1 MFLFSRFVFEEE
13 DLFIGD
19 GKGKLWINWSIYVW
33 FLFSHVKVTGRPDWE
48 ALLDAP
54 TSAPAWPAVLRA
66 ASGPERV
73 TPARVGGMRKE
84 EEELGMM
91 KGAKLEPEG
100 EGKVRAALEGLTGQ
114 LISMEQRLNELDSGS
129 GDGDCGSTLAA
140 GAKAI
145 QVRVKIYMW
154 RKRNEVKD
162 KDFFTHGW
170 L

>member
-1 MFLFSRFVFEEE
+1 MSLSSRFVFEED
-13 DLFIGD
+13 DLDIRGVEKQ
-19 GKGKLWINWSIYVW
+19 GYRVLNNWANNVRL
-33 FLFSHVKVTGRPDWE
+33 LFSFVKVTGRPDWE

-73 TPARVGGMRKE
+73 TPARVGGTRKE

-100 EGKVRAALEGLTGQ
+100 EGKVKAALEGLTGQ
-114 LISMEQRLNELDSGS
+114 LISMEQRLNELDSGC

-140 GAKAI
+140 GAKAV
-145 QVRVKIYMW
+145 QVT
-154 RKRNEVKD
+154 NQ
-162 KDFFTHGW
+162 FH
-170 L
+170 

>member
-1 MFLFSRFVFEEE
+1 M
-13 DLFIGD
+13 
-19 GKGKLWINWSIYVW
+19 W
-33 FLFSHVKVTGRPDWE
+33 FLFSYAKVTGRPDWE

-145 QVRVKIYMW
+145 QVH
-154 RKRNEVKD
+154 D
-162 KDFFTHGW
+162 KSVSAGVGSK
-170 L
+170 LLNLVRLVGQGIPK

>member
-1 MFLFSRFVFEEE
+1 M
-13 DLFIGD
+13 
-19 GKGKLWINWSIYVW
+19 
-33 FLFSHVKVTGRPDWE
+33 KVTGRPDWE
-48 ALLDAP
+48 ELLDAP
-54 TSAPAWPAVLRA
+54 TLAPAWPAVLRA

-73 TPARVGGMRKE
+73 TPARVGGRRKE

-91 KGAKLEPEG
+91 KGAKLGSEG
-100 EGKVRAALEGLTGQ
+100 EEKVKAALEGLTSQ

-145 QVRVKIYMW
+145 QVHEKSSVKTRTPRSCVASKLSNQVILVRL
-154 RKRNEVKD
+154 RKLVSSVIVDCSGSDNSELCHSD
-162 KDFFTHGW
+162 

>member
-1 MFLFSRFVFEEE
+1 M
-13 DLFIGD
+13 
-19 GKGKLWINWSIYVW
+19 
-33 FLFSHVKVTGRPDWE
+33 KVTGRPDWE

-66 ASGPERV
+66 VSGPERV

-100 EGKVRAALEGLTGQ
+100 EGKVRAALEGLTSQ

-145 QVRVKIYMW
+145 QVRVKIYMLM
-154 RKRNEVKD
+154 KRNEVKTRTSLHMGGSELWNLV
-162 KDFFTHGW
+162 KLVNMVKLVIKVKLMYSGSTYHESQMKQRK
-170 L
+170 